1 MPGTFFGINT
11 ALRGLEAQ
19 QTGLNVTGHNIAN
32 ASTQGYSRQEVDL
45 QASDPIDLPG
55 NAAGQLGSGVDV
67 ADVKRAHDSFIQQQI
82 IYQNGSQSSQQSLS
96 DTLAQVSDVYNAPS
110 AQGFGSLLSSYFTAW
125 QGLANN
131 PSDTPSR
138 SVVIAQ
144 GTALA
149 TGFNA
154 ASSAL
159 TALQT
164 NEDGKIAPLVTQVN
178 TIAQSIA
185 TLNGQITAVSATGQS
200 PNDLQDKRD
209 ALVNQL
215 SQIVGIQY
223 NETPQGAA
231 NISLRGGGSLVQGVT
246 SFALSTVAD
255 ASRPNATDI
264 LDQNGRPVTVS
275 DGQLGGAITAR
286 DKTIQGQLD
295 SLNTLASNVMSAVN
309 AFHTAN
315 YDANGKPGEVFFTGT
330 SAASMSVNA
339 AVAADPA
346 KVAAAT
352 SLSASGGPNPEDGS
366 GALGTAQLQEKPATG
381 QAATVQAQYAGT
393 ISALGVAAQ
402 QANVNADTGG
412 LVLQHL
418 QAQQSSVSG
427 VSLNEE
433 ASNLLQY
440 QQAYAASAR
449 VISMMDQTI
458 SDMIQQL
465 GR

>member
-1 MPGTFFGINT
+1 MPSTFFGINT

-45 QASDPIDLPG
+45 QTSDPIDLPG
-55 NAAGQLGSGVDV
+55 NAAGQLGSGVTV

-82 IYQNGSQSSQQSLS
+82 IYQNGSQASQQSLS

-110 AQGFGSLLSSYFTAW
+110 SQGFGSLLSGYFTAW

-138 SVVIAQ
+138 SAVIAQ

-149 TGFNA
+149 SGFNA
-154 ASSAL
+154 AASAL

-164 NEDGKIAPLVTQVN
+164 NEDGKVAPLVTQVN

-185 TLNGQITAVSATGQS
+185 ALNGQITAVSATGQS

-246 SFALSTVAD
+246 SFALSTAAD
-255 ASRPNATDI
+255 ASRPNVTDI
-264 LDQNGRPVTVS
+264 LDQNGRPLTIS

-286 DKTIQGQLD
+286 DTTIQGQLD
-295 SLNTLASNVMSAVN
+295 SLNTLAANVMSAVN
-309 AFHTAN
+309 AFHTTN
-315 YDANGKPGEVFFTGT
+315 YDANGKPGEAFFTGT
-330 SAASMSVNA
+330 NAASMSVNPT
-339 AVAADPA
+339 VAADPA

-352 SLSASGGPNPEDGS
+352 SLSASGGSNPEDGS
-366 GALGTAQLQEKPATG
+366 GALSIAQLQEKPAAG

>member
-246 SFALSTVAD
+246 SFALSTAAD
-255 ASRPNATDI
+255 ASRPNVTDI

-309 AFHTAN
+309 AFHIAN

-330 SAASMSVNA
+330 SAASMSVNPD
-339 AVAADPA
+339 VAADPA
-346 KVAAAT
+346 KVAAAG
-352 SLSASGGPNPEDGS
+352 SAPTGKPSPEDGS
-366 GALGTAQLQEKPATG
+366 GALSIAQLQEKPATG

>member
-246 SFALSTVAD
+246 SFALSTAAD